1 MHQLHIICEIPSSFY
16 FNIIFI
22 NSIKFDFDFVVEV
35 TATIVDYS
43 FDSVKVCLQTQTL
56 NYRLYS
62 DSLDYFIKI
71 TRQESILEFYKD
83 MSSSMFAVAI
93 IN

>member
-1 MHQLHIICEIPSSFY
+1 MS
-16 FNIIFI
+16 I
-22 NSIKFDFDFVVEV
+22 NQITV
-35 TATIVDYS
+35 TIVDYS

-83 MSSSMFAVAI
+83 MSSLMFAVAI
-93 IN
+93 INWMQ